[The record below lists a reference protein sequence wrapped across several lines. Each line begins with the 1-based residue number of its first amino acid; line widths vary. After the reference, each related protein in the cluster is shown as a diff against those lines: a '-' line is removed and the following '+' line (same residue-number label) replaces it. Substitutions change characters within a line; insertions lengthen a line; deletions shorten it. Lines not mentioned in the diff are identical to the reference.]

1 MEERMTTE
9 TIAERRARVRS
20 ARLSER
26 TLSLRDTIT
35 TLKYIGDVDQPE
47 QEHGGFNEHTIRTAR
62 SALHHIERLS
72 SRSNPQLTAVLTA
85 WENGVKRW
93 WEEGPS
99 YPAAFAELAHVME
112 DVQKHVATAEQEE
125 KCLT

>member
-1 MEERMTTE
+1 MSTE
-9 TIAERRARVRS
+9 TIAERRARVRV

-47 QEHGGFNEHTIRTAR
+47 HEHGGHHAHTIRTAR
-62 SALHHIERLS
+62 SALHHIERLR
-72 SRSNPQLTAVLTA
+72 SRSDVQLIAVLTA

-93 WEEGPS
+93 REEGPS
-99 YPAAFAELAHVME
+99 YPAAFSELAHVME
-112 DVQKHVATAEQEE
+112 DVQKQVATAEQED